1 VVRPEAALE
10 VRYKGLNIAD
20 VLALTAEQAEAV
32 IRP

>member
-10 VRYKGLNIAD
+10 VRYKGLKIAD

-32 IRP
+32 IRH